1 MRERRS
7 AFVCSSWR
15 GSTPVTP
22 SAPVSSF
29 SRCTTWAVSPPTSSG
44 WRAPTIRARA
54 SPWPGSSP
62 ALPVRRRSNPM
73 SFLSAVTDVFRPRLA
88 AREVETGTRVRTSP
102 EPSTGE
108 KQAMLHLSNV
118 SHAVNHFQNQMMT
131 MLYPY
136 IMADLGMTYTAVGI
150 LSAICSMLSSICQ
163 GAYGFLT
170 PFFSRCKLLG
180 FCNLGIALGTLMSG
194 MAGSSPMLIVARG
207 VASIGSSAQH
217 PVGYS
222 ILASYFPT
230 RRGAVMALNTSVSNV
245 GTLVATP
252 LATALLLVLGWRQ
265 IFFVV
270 TVASVLMGLI
280 YLFFRDYGMPNRA
293 GSGWA
298 GLVQG
303 FGSYR
308 RVLKN
313 RNMVL
318 IALVFMVGGA
328 GRDGGVNQIYFAPHL
343 ANDFG
348 YSSVTIGIL
357 ITAISIGSVAGPLFF
372 GWLSDRFSRVRM
384 LQVSLALSCVG
395 TLWVAHL
402 GPGEVMLFV
411 SLLLYSAFTSSRGTQ
426 TQAIVADAASN
437 EDRDAAFSLYF
448 LLGFLSQPFWVL
460 ITGYLMDNAGFAT
473 ALTVLSVTY
482 IVGIF
487 VLGFMRD
494 ERAAVTPGQCPP

>member
-1 MRERRS
+1 M
-7 AFVCSSWR
+7 AFLN
-15 GSTPVTP
+15 
-22 SAPVSSF
+22 
-29 SRCTTWAVSPPTSSG
+29 
-44 WRAPTIRARA
+44 
-54 SPWPGSSP
+54 
-62 ALPVRRRSNPM
+62 AL
-73 SFLSAVTDVFRPRLA
+73 ADVLRPRPTMQATGTASSA
-88 AREVETGTRVRTSP
+88 ADTTYVSRSTGAVAGGPPPAADTLETGPQMMGEGP
-102 EPSTGE
+102 EPSTQE
-108 KQAMLHLSNV
+108 KQLMLHLSNV
-118 SHAVNHFQNQMMT
+118 SHGVNHFQNQMMT
-131 MLYPY
+131 MLYPS
-136 IMADLGMTYTAVGI
+136 IMAELGMSYTEVGV
-150 LSAICSMLSSICQ
+150 LSAICSVLNSICQ

-180 FCNLGIALGTLMSG
+180 FGNLGIALGTLMSG
-194 MAGSSPMLIVARG
+194 LAGSFPMLIVARG

-222 ILASYFPT
+222 ILSSYFPKS
-230 RRGAVMALNTSVSNV
+230 RGAVMALNTSVSNV

-252 LATALLLVLGWRQ
+252 LATAMLLIMGWRQ

-270 TVASVLMGLI
+270 TIASVIMGLV
-280 YLFFRDYGMPNRA
+280 YFFFRDYGAPSRA
-293 GSGWA
+293 GSGKSRLA
-298 GLVQG
+298 QG

-313 RNMVL
+313 RNMVI

-348 YSSVTIGIL
+348 YSKLIIGVL
-357 ITAISIGSVAGPLFF
+357 ITAISIGGIVGPIFF

-395 TLWVAHL
+395 SLWVAHL
-402 GPGEVMLFV
+402 GPGEVMLFI

-426 TQAIVADAASN
+426 TQAIIADSTTDA
-437 EDRDAAFSLYF
+437 DRDAAFSTYF

-460 ITGYLMDNAGFAT
+460 VTGYLMDKAGFAT
-473 ALTVLSVTY
+473 ALTLLSTTY

-487 VLGFMRD
+487 VLSFMKD
-494 ERAAVTPGQCPP
+494 ERHTVMKPAA